1 MQLISILTEGLSMR
15 CRLQAAEQV
24 GERRAVEGNSAG
36 ILPYYY
42 GMILEPLRLKRHVTV
57 ILSFVAN
64 GMPISGFNGSSE
76 RGTVILE
83 KMSCSYYQTL
93 CSVSCTDGRLST

>member
-15 CRLQAAEQV
+15 CRLQAAGRV
-24 GERRAVEGNSAG
+24 ERRAAEGNSAG
-36 ILPYYY
+36 ILLHYY
-42 GMILEPLRLKRHVTV
+42 GMILEPLRLKRNVTV

-76 RGTVILE
+76 RSTVILE
-83 KMSCSYYQTL
+83 KMSCSCYQTL
-93 CSVSCTDGRLST
+93 CTVSCTDGRLST